1 MANLY
6 TLCADNSVTALN
18 SAVVCSVLGKTA
30 GASTAKLHGLQLA
43 RISKKLEDGHYN
55 INREMPL

>member
-18 SAVVCSVLGKTA
+18 SAVACIVLSKTA
-30 GASTAKLHGLQLA
+30 RASTAKLHGLQLA
-43 RISKKLEDGHYN
+43 RISKKSEDRYYN
-55 INREMPL
+55 INREVPL